1 MTDPIIMD
9 LVETAIIPDVFISGM
24 ADMEN
29 LGDGN
34 FRCTF
39 YSRQRAIYERGKF
52 ERVVVCRL
60 VMSAAA
66 AQATLKQ
73 IAHAVE
79 RASDNTDS
87 ISFTGGA
94 LQ

>member
-1 MTDPIIMD
+1 MTDPIID

-34 FRCTF
+34 FRCIF

-52 ERVVVCRL
+52 EHVIVCRL
-60 VMSAAA
+60 VMSAGAA
-66 AQATLKQ
+66 HAMLKQ

-79 RASDNTDS
+79 RRSDNTDS
-87 ISFTGGA
+87 IGFPGGA

>member
-1 MTDPIIMD
+1 MTGPIMD
-9 LVETAIIPDVFISGM
+9 LVETAIIPDVFVSGM

-34 FRCTF
+34 FRCIF
-39 YSRQRAIYERGKF
+39 YSRQRAIYDRGQF
-52 ERVVVCRL
+52 ERVIVCRL
-60 VMSAAA
+60 VMSAGAA
-66 AQATLKQ
+66 HAMLKK

-87 ISFTGGA
+87 IGFTDGT

>member
-1 MTDPIIMD
+1 MTDPIME
-9 LVETAIIPDVFISGM
+9 LVETAIIPDVFTSGM

-34 FRCTF
+34 FRCVF
-39 YSRQRAIYERGKF
+39 YSRQRAIYERGRY
-52 ERVVVCRL
+52 ERVIVCRL
-60 VMSAAA
+60 VMSAGAA
-66 AQATLKQ
+66 HAMLKQ

-79 RASDNTDS
+79 RADNTGS
-87 ISFTGGA
+87 IGFADGT

>member
-1 MTDPIIMD
+1 MTDPIME

-34 FRCTF
+34 FRCIF

-52 ERVVVCRL
+52 ERVIVCRL
-60 VMSAAA
+60 VMSAGAA
-66 AQATLKQ
+66 HAMLKQ
-73 IAHAVE
+73 FAHAVGQ
-79 RASDNTDS
+79 ASDNTDS
-87 ISFTGGA
+87 IGFIDGT